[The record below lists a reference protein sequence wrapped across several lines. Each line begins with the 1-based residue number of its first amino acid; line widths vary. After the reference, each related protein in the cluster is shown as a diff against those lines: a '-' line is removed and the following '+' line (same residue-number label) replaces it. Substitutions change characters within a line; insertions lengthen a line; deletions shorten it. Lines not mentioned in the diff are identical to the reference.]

1 MARKKKVKRRR
12 KIRQRKISKRFK
24 VLLVVAT
31 ITVGIV
37 LFLAIDLDGDGL
49 SNITELQYGASMF
62 DSDTDG
68 DGLSDGLEVN
78 TYGTKLL
85 VSDTDND
92 GLNDG
97 AEVNTYGTEPLVKDS
112 DNDGLDDGTEVLG
125 NRQVF
130 ELTSSTWSDGG
141 YSWTLEHKVWDG
153 TRYWAYY
160 SWQGDSW
167 TWPYDRE
174 NVLMDNSFTYA
185 TSDPS
190 SIDTDGDGLND
201 KREYEIG
208 TNPRSKDTDNDGLD
222 DIAEFTAYKTIP
234 QFYDT
239 DGDLLGDGEEINMY
253 TTNPLNWD
261 SDNDHLSDGI
271 EAKGYDVDGDNKIDV
286 DFPAYGANP
295 LVKDIFVEIDRMPPG
310 KTLGS
315 YAKGKLVEVFAE
327 HGIVLHLDQ
336 GELGG
341 GSETR
346 ERVNIIYDNKDG
358 PWNDLYDFSR
368 EYFTASR
375 VGVFYWCLI
384 TTSELRLRSGE
395 EVGGLNFGDR
405 FTVAGTW
412 TWDGGLGSAF
422 MHELGH
428 GLGLNCEDFD
438 GIDSDK
444 YSFSEYRSVM
454 NYNNPSLT
462 TYGGEFFNYSEGPP
476 FNDWEHIN
484 FEWLWGRNYRI

>member
-1 MARKKKVKRRR
+1 MARKKKVKGKKKIKRKREVKRR
-12 KIRQRKISKRFK
+12 KKIKKISKRFK

-62 DSDTDG
+62 SSDTDG

-97 AEVNTYGTEPLVKDS
+97 AEVNTYRTEPLVKDS

-153 TRYWAYY
+153 TSYWAYY
-160 SWQGDSW
+160 YWQGDSW
-167 TWPYDRE
+167 TSPYGRE
-174 NVLMDNSFTYA
+174 NVLMGTSFTYA
-185 TSDPS
+185 TSDPL

-222 DIAEFTAYKTIP
+222 DIAEFTTYKTIP

-261 SDNDHLSDGI
+261 SDNDHLGDGI
-271 EAKGYDVDGDNKIDV
+271 EVKGYDVDGDNKIDV

-295 LVKDIFVEIDRMPPG
+295 LVKDIFVEIDRMSG
-310 KTLGS
+310 GQTLGS
-315 YAKGKLVEVFAE
+315 YARGKLVEAFAE
-327 HGIVLHLDQ
+327 HGMVLHIDQ

-341 GSETR
+341 GSETE
-346 ERVNIIYDNKDG
+346 ERPSI
-358 PWNDLYDFSR
+358 LYDIKDLPMNDFYDF
-368 EYFTASR
+368 EQKYFTPSR
-375 VGVFYWCLI
+375 RGVFYWCFI
-384 TTSELRLRSGE
+384 TSGAVRYRSGK
-395 EVGGLNFGDR
+395 EVSGLNFGNG

-412 TWDGGLGSAF
+412 GSDEYLGSVF

-428 GLGLNCEDFD
+428 GLGLNSNDFD
-438 GIDSDK
+438 GIDSYK

-454 NYNNPSLT
+454 NYNAPYNS
-462 TYGGEFFNYSEGPP
+462 FDYSDGPP

-484 FEWLWGRNYRI
+484 FEWL